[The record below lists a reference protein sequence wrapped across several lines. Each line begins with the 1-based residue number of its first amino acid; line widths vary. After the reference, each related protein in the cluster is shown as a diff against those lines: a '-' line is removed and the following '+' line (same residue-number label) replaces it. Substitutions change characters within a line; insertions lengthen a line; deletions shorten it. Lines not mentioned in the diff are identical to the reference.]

1 MSLFRRSAVAAVLCC
16 VLGSTLPAQ
25 APTHPLDGLS
35 AGEYWA
41 IWDALKAAGRF
52 DSNTRIPYA
61 GLRELPK
68 SEVLAWRPGQPFRR
82 EARVQVVQGAKAWD
96 AIVDLATKRVLE
108 WRDVPAGQH
117 MVTGDE
123 MGMVQGL
130 MLAHPDFQAGL
141 KRRNIDP
148 AWVTCFP
155 LADGYMGRPEE
166 MGRRIVRGECWNGYG
181 AVNGSG
187 PPVSGLV
194 AVIDLTEG
202 KVIRV
207 IDEGVVPLGT
217 DGGNWDVETV
227 GARRPEMKPLV
238 ISQPQGPAFT
248 VDGGQVTWGPW
259 RFHLRTDM
267 RRGLVVSLVRYLDG
281 GRERS
286 IMYQGSVS
294 ELFVPYQAPSERFGH
309 TAYFDLGTYPGM
321 FEGVNGSLEPGMDCP
336 SNAVMFDGLVAG
348 WRGQPRPKPRVAC
361 LFERVGGEPSWRHG
375 LFFGEAESR
384 ARRDLVL
391 RMITHA
397 GNYDYIFDWTFMQD
411 GTIKVDVGATGMMQ
425 VAAAEAKKAGKG
437 SDRYGRYV
445 SPNMVAVN
453 HSHFVSYRIDLDVDG
468 QNNSLVVERIKTERL
483 PESNPRRS
491 IWRAEASVARTESEG
506 QLMSTMQ
513 APQIWRFINPAVM
526 GVAGDPVSYQIAV
539 DHGAMALLDPDD
551 WMLKRAGFVNH
562 MLWVTPYNREEL
574 FAAGD
579 WPTRSTGGD
588 GLPKWT
594 AANRPIENTD
604 LVAWV
609 TLGFH
614 HVPRVEDWPVMPV
627 AWHGFAIRA
636 NGFFAHNPAIDL
648 PKTP

>member
-1 MSLFRRSAVAAVLCC
+1 MSLFRRSTVVAAFVCL
-16 VLGSTLPAQ
+16 LGSTAAAQ

-35 AGEYWA
+35 ASEHWA
-41 IWDALKAAGRF
+41 IVDALKAAGKF
-52 DSNTRIPYA
+52 DSATRIPFA
-61 GLRELPK
+61 GLQEPPK
-68 SEVLAWRPGQPFRR
+68 AEVLAWRPGQPFRR
-82 EARVQVVQGAKAWD
+82 EARVQVVQEQKAWD
-96 AIVDLATKRVLE
+96 AIVDLNARRVLE

-117 MVTGDE
+117 MLTGDE
-123 MGMVQGL
+123 MGKVQGL
-130 MLAHPDFQAGL
+130 MLSDRDYLAGL

-148 AWVTCFP
+148 AWLWCFP
-155 LADGYMGRPEE
+155 SADGYMGRPEE
-166 MGRRIVRGECWNGYG
+166 QGRRIVRGECNNGYR
-181 AVNGSG
+181 AVTGYG

-194 AVIDLTEG
+194 AIIDLTAG

-217 DGGNWDVETV
+217 DAGDWDVEAT
-227 GARRPEMKPLV
+227 GPRRAAMKPLV
-238 ISQPQGPAFT
+238 ISQPQGAAFT
-248 VDGGQVTWGPW
+248 IENGMVSWGPW

-267 RRGLVVSLVRYLDG
+267 RRGAVVSLVRYVDG

-294 ELFVPYQAPSERFGH
+294 ELFVPYQEPSERWGQ
-309 TAYFDLGTYPGM
+309 TAYFELGSYPGR
-321 FEGVNGSLEPGMDCP
+321 FEGVNGSLEPGGDCP
-336 SNAVMFDGLVAG
+336 DNAVMVDGLVAG

-361 LFERVGGEPSWRHG
+361 LFERMGGEPSWRHG
-375 LFFGEAESR
+375 LMFGEAEAR
-384 ARRDLVL
+384 QRRDLVL

-411 GTIKVDVGATGMMQ
+411 GTVRVDVGATGIVQ
-425 VAAAEAKKAGKG
+425 VMAAEAKVDGKG

-445 SPNMVAVN
+445 SPNLVAVN
-453 HSHFVSYRIDLDVDG
+453 HSHFLSFRVDLDVDG
-468 QNNSLVVERIKTERL
+468 QANSLVVERLKMERQ
-483 PESNPRRS
+483 PAGNPRRS
-491 IWRAEASVARTESEG
+491 VWRAEASVARTEKEG

-513 APQIWRFINPAVM
+513 EPQIWRFINPAVM
-526 GVAGDPVSYQIAV
+526 GVAGDPVAYQIAV
-539 DHGAMALLDPDD
+539 DHGALALLDPDD

-562 MLWVTPYNREEL
+562 MLWVTPYNKDEL

-579 WPTRSTGGD
+579 FPTRSTGGD
-588 GLPKWT
+588 GLPRWT

-614 HVPRVEDWPVMPV
+614 HVPRVEDWPVMPT

-636 NGFFAHNPAIDL
+636 NGFFNRNPAIDL
-648 PKTP
+648 PK

>member
-1 MSLFRRSAVAAVLCC
+1 MSLFRRFAVAAVCC
-16 VLGSTLPAQ
+16 CALVSTAAAQ

-35 AGEYWA
+35 ASEHWA
-41 IWDALKAAGRF
+41 IWDALKAASRF
-52 DSNTRIPYA
+52 DSATRIPFA
-61 GLRELPK
+61 GLHEPPK
-68 SEVLAWRPGQPFRR
+68 AEVLAWRPGQPFRR
-82 EARVQVVQGAKAWD
+82 EARVQVVQGTTAYD
-96 AIVDLATKRVLE
+96 AIVDLAARRVLE

-117 MVTGDE
+117 MVTRDE
-123 MGMVQGL
+123 AGKVEGL
-130 MLAHPDFQAGL
+130 MLADPDFQAGL

-148 AWVTCFP
+148 AWLSCFP
-155 LADGYMGRPEE
+155 LADGYMGRSEE
-166 MGRRIVRGECWNGYG
+166 RGRRIVRGECSNGYR
-181 AVNGSG
+181 AVTGDG

-194 AVIDLTEG
+194 AIIDLTEG

-207 IDEGVVPLGT
+207 IDEGVVPLGS
-217 DGGNWDVETV
+217 DAGDWDVEAV
-227 GARRPEMKPLV
+227 GARRPAMKPLI

-248 VDGGQVTWGPW
+248 IEGGLVSWGPW

-267 RRGLVVSLVRYLDG
+267 RRGLVVSLVKYLDG

-294 ELFVPYQAPSERFGH
+294 ELLVPYQEPSERWGH
-309 TAYFDLGTYPGM
+309 TAYFDLGSYPGV

-336 SNAVMFDGLVAG
+336 SNAVMVDGLVAG

-361 LFERVGGEPSWRHG
+361 LFERIGGEPAWRHG
-375 LFFGEAESR
+375 LSFGEAEAR
-384 ARRDLVL
+384 LRRDLVL

-411 GTIKVDVGATGMMQ
+411 GTIRVDVGATGIVQ
-425 VAAAEAKKAGKG
+425 VMAAEAKKDGKG

-445 SPNMVAVN
+445 SPNLVAVN
-453 HSHFVSYRIDLDVDG
+453 HSHFLSFRMDLDVDG
-468 QNNSLVVERIKTERL
+468 QHNSLVVERLKMERQ
-483 PESNPRRS
+483 PEANPRRS
-491 IWRAEASVARTESEG
+491 VWRAEASVARTEREG
-506 QLMSTMQ
+506 QLVSTMHE
-513 APQIWRFINPAVM
+513 PQVWRFINPAVM
-526 GVAGDPVSYQIAV
+526 GVAGDPVAYQVAV

-551 WMLKRAGFVNH
+551 WVLKRAGFVNQ
-562 MLWVTPYNREEL
+562 MLWVTPYHRDEL

-579 WPTRSTGGD
+579 FPTRSTGGD
-588 GLPKWT
+588 GLPGWT

-614 HVPRVEDWPVMPV
+614 HVPRVEDWPVMPT

-636 NGFFAHNPAIDL
+636 NGFFARNPAIDL
-648 PKTP
+648 PR